1 MGVEIMKDLNWLKDS
16 YLNFLEVRQKN
27 MEDSI
32 KNLQN
37 ECRIDEANFEKIRLN
52 VVGIFCKMFIISDNN
67 NSKILKEKYLGFFIK
82 ITEPWYINKDKAL
95 KYKKEES
102 VIIEEIKIQEA
113 EELKTKFIDYYN
125 QIDKLRVI

>member
-1 MGVEIMKDLNWLKDS
+1 MKDVNWLKDS
-16 YLNFLEVRQKN
+16 YLNFLEVKQKS

-32 KNLQN
+32 KNLQD
-37 ECRIDEANFEKIRLN
+37 ECRMDEANFEKIRLN
-52 VVGIFCKMFIISDNN
+52 VVGIFTKMFIISNSDNP
-67 NSKILKEKYLGFFIK
+67 KILKEKYLGFFIK

-95 KYKKEES
+95 KFEKEES

>member
-1 MGVEIMKDLNWLKDS
+1 MKDVNWLKDN
-16 YLNFLEVRQKN
+16 YLNFLEVKQKS

-32 KNLQN
+32 KNLQD
-37 ECRIDEANFEKIRLN
+37 ECRMDEANFEKIRLN
-52 VVGIFCKMFIISDNN
+52 VVGIFSKMFIISDNN
-67 NSKILKEKYLGFFIK
+67 NPKILKEKYLGFFIK

-113 EELKTKFIDYYN
+113 EELKTKFIYYYN

>member
-1 MGVEIMKDLNWLKDS
+1 MKDVNWLKDN
-16 YLNFLEVRQKN
+16 YLNFLEEKQKS

-32 KNLQN
+32 KNLQD
-37 ECRIDEANFEKIRLN
+37 ECRMDEANFEKIRLN
-52 VVGIFCKMFIISDNN
+52 VVGIFSKMFIISNSNN
-67 NSKILKEKYLGFFIK
+67 PKILKEKYLGFFIK

-125 QIDKLRVI
+125 QMDKLRVI